1 MTTVMELAR
10 SVQAW
15 DDISWHTTQNT
26 LSLVNEAKA
35 LAPWDPL
42 VCRTNELTLDCL
54 IGLASQ
60 ANFNEASLQPIQ
72 ERLQRLRRLSPLLP
86 FISRGEVL
94 VLDRLDQLIRPSQ
107 SPTLLD
113 LIARAQGD
121 VRDTELVLERLQ
133 AILYARI
140 PANTGIPY
148 LSNKGALIEKIR
160 VLMARPNLASQT
172 ATETKPQPYPFFVV
186 LGNDTTTL
194 DDTSPWMEVVQ
205 KRFATRSEGAT
216 PEVHHIHQGTSKNP
230 ANAIQRHSG
239 GVRSSAAKVTSGL
252 ATEAPEWG
260 GDWYSGQDFATDFT
274 FPMTRGVLRF

>member
-1 MTTVMELAR
+1 MDLAR
-10 SVQAW
+10 RVQAW

-26 LSLVNEAKA
+26 LSLVNEARA

-42 VCRTNELTLDCL
+42 VCQANELTLERL

-60 ANFNEASLQPIQ
+60 ANFNEASLQLIQ

-86 FISRGEVL
+86 FISRSEVL

-160 VLMARPNLASQT
+160 VLMARPNLVPQT

-194 DDTSPWMEVVQ
+194 DDTSRWMEVMK
-205 KRFATRSEGAT
+205 KRFATRLERTT
-216 PEVHHIHQGTSKNP
+216 PEVHHIHKGPSKNT
-230 ANAIQRHSG
+230 ADATQRHSG
-239 GVRSSAAKVTSGL
+239 SVRSSAAKVTSGL

-260 GDWYSGQDFATDFT
+260 GDWYSGQDFETDFT